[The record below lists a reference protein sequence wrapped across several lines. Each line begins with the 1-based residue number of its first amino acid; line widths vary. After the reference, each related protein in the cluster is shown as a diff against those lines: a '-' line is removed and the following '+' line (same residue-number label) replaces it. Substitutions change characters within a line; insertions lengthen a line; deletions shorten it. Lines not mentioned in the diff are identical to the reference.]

1 MENNSCRH
9 LSLRLNYNNPEH
21 LRIMDMLDDLN
32 TDVHKSKNQF
42 ILTAISYYM
51 DAMKN
56 GNLTYTA
63 KREQEEREAAFATK
77 DYVDESL
84 AKMAGKVKTEIYEEM
99 IRFLGSM
106 AFGAAANHGLVIQ
119 SGESNTS
126 FMPVSGA
133 ATDAQ
138 SNSVQGSGFP
148 DDTGNAA
155 TAEDIADRLGNYEN
169 VLSHVM
175 DWSED

>member
-1 MENNSCRH
+1 
-9 LSLRLNYNNPEH
+9 
-21 LRIMDMLDDLN
+21 MDMLDDLN

-63 KREQEEREAAFATK
+63 KREQEEREAAFASK

-84 AKMAGKVKTEIYEEM
+84 AKMAGKVKTELYEEM

-106 AFGAAANHGLVIQ
+106 AFGAAANRGLVMQ

-126 FMPVSGA
+126 FMPVGGADANLQNSAVQSG
-133 ATDAQ
+133 
-138 SNSVQGSGFP
+138 GLP
-148 DDTGNAA
+148 DDNSNAA
-155 TAEDIADRLGNYEN
+155 TAEDIADKLGNYEN

>member
-63 KREQEEREAAFATK
+63 KREQEEREAAFASK

-84 AKMAGKVKTEIYEEM
+84 AKMAGKVKTELYEEM

-106 AFGAAANHGLVIQ
+106 AFGAAANHGLMMQ
-119 SGESNTS
+119 SGEVNAS
-126 FMPVSGA
+126 FMSEGRA
-133 ATDAQ
+133 DANNQ
-138 SNSVQGSGFP
+138 SNAVQNSGLS

-155 TAEDIADRLGNYEN
+155 TAEDIADTLGNYEN

>member
-1 MENNSCRH
+1 
-9 LSLRLNYNNPEH
+9 
-21 LRIMDMLDDLN
+21 MDMLDDLN

-63 KREQEEREAAFATK
+63 KREQEEREAAFASK

-84 AKMAGKVKTEIYEEM
+84 AKMAGKVKTELYEEM

-106 AFGAAANHGLVIQ
+106 AFGAAANRGLVMQ
-119 SGESNTS
+119 SGESNIS
-126 FMPVSGA
+126 FMPVGGADANLQNSAVQSSGL
-133 ATDAQ
+133 
-138 SNSVQGSGFP
+138 P
-148 DDTGNAA
+148 DDNSNAA
-155 TAEDIADRLGNYEN
+155 TAEDIADKLGNYEN